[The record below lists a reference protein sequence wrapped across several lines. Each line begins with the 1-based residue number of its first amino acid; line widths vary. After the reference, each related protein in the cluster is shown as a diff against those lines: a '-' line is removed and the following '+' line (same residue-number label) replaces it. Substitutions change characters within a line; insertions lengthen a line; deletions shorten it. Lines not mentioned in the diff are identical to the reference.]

1 MVCTN
6 CRLSETRRK
15 AVPGEGNPHSQI
27 MIIGEGPGHS
37 EDITGR
43 PFTGQA
49 GRFLHRLLS
58 EIHLSNNNTFIC
70 NIVKCRPPKNRQP
83 SPREIQAC
91 TPYLR
96 RQIKVIEPRLTITLG
111 KCATA
116 HIFSKAAL
124 PFSSITQIHGKFY
137 DAILLGKRTI
147 IFPTF
152 HPASAL
158 YSAKYKKELITDFKL
173 LRQQTKTMGIE
184 PL

>member
-1 MVCTN
+1 MVCID

-27 MIIGEGPGHS
+27 MLIGEGPGRS
-37 EDITGR
+37 EDIEGR

-49 GRFLHRLLS
+49 GRLLHRLLS
-58 EIHLSNNNTFIC
+58 EIHLSKNNSFIC
-70 NIVKCRPPKNRQP
+70 NIVKCRPPENR
-83 SPREIQAC
+83 SPLRDEIQAC
-91 TPYLR
+91 TPYLD
-96 RQIKVIEPRLTITLG
+96 RQIRVIEPRLIVTLG

-116 HIFSKAAL
+116 YVFSKASL

-137 DAILLGKRTI
+137 DAVPVGKRTT

-158 YSAKYKKELITDFKL
+158 YSTKYKKKVTMDFKL
-173 LRQQTKTMGIE
+173 LGHQLGKMGIE
-184 PL
+184 HC